1 MTPVLIKEHV
11 TGLRSTEDRKF
22 SPAGLPR
29 EYYILD
35 NPVLF
40 TGKRAIRGL

>member
-11 TGLRSTEDRKF
+11 TGLRSTEDAKF

-35 NPVLF
+35 NPVLI
-40 TGKRAIRGL
+40 TCKRATKRL

>member
-1 MTPVLIKEHV
+1 MPPVLIKEHV
-11 TGLRSTEDRKF
+11 TGLRSTEDAKF

-40 TGKRAIRGL
+40 TCKRAMREL

>member
-1 MTPVLIKEHV
+1 MPPVLIKEHV
-11 TGLRSTEDRKF
+11 TGLRRIEDGKF
-22 SPAGLPR
+22 SLAGLPG

-40 TGKRAIRGL
+40 TRKRATRGL